1 MNNFT
6 TEIVQTLVTKGD
18 LNELFRSHLEKA
30 INTLLRTE
38 LTAFLDYEKYDRT
51 GFNSGNSR
59 NGSYFRSIK
68 TEYGE
73 LTLEIPRDRNG
84 EFKQQTLPAYKRTN
98 DTLETTIIH
107 LFEKGV
113 TMPEIADLIEKMYGH
128 HYTPQTMS
136 NITKSFTEEVT
147 AFKGRE
153 LHDRYAA
160 IYMDA
165 TYIPLKRKTVAKE
178 GIHIAVGIRPD
189 GSKEVLSYAIA
200 PTESITIWEEILLD
214 LQERGLKNVLLFIT
228 DGLKGMVGSISRF
241 YPKARFQHCCVHVS
255 RNIVHKVCV
264 KDRKEICDDFKAVY
278 QASSKEEANTFL
290 GSMIEKWQKTY
301 PKVTQSLIKNQDLLT
316 FYEFPPGIRRS
327 IYSTNL
333 IESFN
338 KQIKKYSHRKEQFQ
352 NEESMERFLVSS
364 FDTYNQK
371 FLGRSHKGFQQAEG
385 ELEQMLSQPME
396 N

>member
-1 MNNFT
+1 MNDFT
-6 TEIVQTLVTKGD
+6 TEILKTLANKGD
-18 LNELFRSHLEKA
+18 LNELFRVHLEKA
-30 INTLLRTE
+30 VNTLLKTE
-38 LTAFLDYEKYDRT
+38 LTAFLDYEKYDRI
-51 GFNSGNSR
+51 GFNTGNSR
-59 NGSYFRSIK
+59 NGSYDRTVK

-73 LTLEIPRDRNG
+73 LHLQIPRDRNG
-84 EFKQQTLPAYKRTN
+84 EFKQQTVPAYRRTN
-98 DTLETTIIH
+98 DTLEETVIH
-107 LFEKGV
+107 LFRKGI
-113 TMPEIADLIEKMYGH
+113 TMSEIADLIEKMYGH

-153 LHDRYAA
+153 LHDSYAA

-178 GIHIAVGIRPD
+178 AIHIAVGIRPD

-228 DGLKGMVGSISRF
+228 DGLKGMVGAISRF

-338 KQIKKYSHRKEQFQ
+338 KQIKKYSRRKDQFQ
-352 NEESMERFLVSS
+352 NEESLERFLVSI

-371 FLGRSHKGFQQAEG
+371 FLNRSHKGFQQVTDTLASMFTE
-385 ELEQMLSQPME
+385 
-396 N
+396 